1 MEKLDRLV
9 WAEGLSVRA
18 YGVQLGLRASEPGVL
33 GPLLERLPPEWKP
46 AASPRVERMYSYIAG
61 GQEPG
66 SRVRRFHLL
75 YIDHA
80 RVAREHT
87 LDRCLEALEI
97 DARHTVAALS
107 KQRVFIHAGVV
118 GWNGGAIVI
127 PGASFSGK
135 TSLVAELVRRG
146 AAYYSDEYAALDR
159 HGRVHPFAKA
169 LSIRGDGERSPEEL
183 GGVGGRRPLPVRA
196 IVEAPY
202 REGARWRPRSRSAA
216 EGALA
221 LLSQA
226 LPGRTDPARTLSAV
240 RAAASGA
247 LVLSGPRGEAAAMA
261 ERLLARVAA

>member
-1 MEKLDRLV
+1 MQKLDRLV
-9 WAEGLSVRA
+9 WAEGLSIRA
-18 YGVQLGLRASEPGVL
+18 YGVRLGLRASEPGVL
-33 GPLLERLPPEWKP
+33 APLLERLPPEWKP
-46 AASPRVERMYSYIAG
+46 AASLVVDRMYSYIAG
-61 GQEPG
+61 GQAPG

-75 YIDHA
+75 YVDHA
-80 RVAREHT
+80 RVARDHSI
-87 LDRCLEALEI
+87 DRCLEALEV

-107 KQRVFIHAGVV
+107 RQRVFIHAGVV
-118 GWNGGAIVI
+118 GWNGGAILI

-159 HGRVHPFAKA
+159 HGRVHPFAKL
-169 LSIRGDGERSPEEL
+169 LSIRGDGERSAEDL
-183 GGVGGRRPLPVRA
+183 GGVGGRQPLPVRT

-202 REGARWRPRSRSAA
+202 REGARWRPRERSAG

-226 LPGRTDPARTLSAV
+226 LPGRSDPARTLSAV

-247 LVLSGPRGEAAAMA
+247 LVLSGARGEAAEMA
-261 ERLLARVAA
+261 ERLLVRVAP